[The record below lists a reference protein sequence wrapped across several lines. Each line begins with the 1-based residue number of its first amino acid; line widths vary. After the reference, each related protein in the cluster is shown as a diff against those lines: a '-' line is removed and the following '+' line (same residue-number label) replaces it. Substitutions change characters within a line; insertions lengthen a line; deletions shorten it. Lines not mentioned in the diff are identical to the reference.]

1 MVSAYQQFVKAHY
14 HDREFAGMAPKDV
27 IKGVAMKWRKHKGG
41 GMSAGGVSAGGYS
54 GGGVSGGRARRGGGV
69 SAGAMRRGGGVSGGG
84 VGSTIGSIFDSIF

>member
-41 GMSAGGVSAGGYS
+41 GVSAGGYSGGGVSAGGYS

-69 SAGAMRRGGGVSGGG
+69 SGGG